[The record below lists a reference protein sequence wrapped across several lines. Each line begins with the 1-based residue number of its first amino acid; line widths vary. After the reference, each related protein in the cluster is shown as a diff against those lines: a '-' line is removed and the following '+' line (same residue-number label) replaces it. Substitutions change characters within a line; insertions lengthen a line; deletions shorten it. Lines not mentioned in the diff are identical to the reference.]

1 MSTSAAGSAAPSTA
15 SAAPDGSEGV
25 RVSVVMPFLDARP
38 FIAEAVESVLAQS
51 YGGWELLLV
60 DDGSADG
67 SDAVAREYA
76 RLHPERVRRLEH
88 PGRRNRGASASRN
101 LALRHARGE
110 YVAFLD
116 ADDVWLPG
124 KLEAQVALLDAH
136 PQAVALY
143 GRTLY
148 WHGWTGDPEDARRDH
163 DPELGVP
170 TGRVVEP
177 PVVLDRAL
185 AGEAVLPCM
194 CSLVARREA
203 VERLG
208 GFEERFRRVFTDQV
222 FYTKLLLAGP
232 VYVADACWDR
242 YRQQSGSS
250 VERAKREGDWEEA
263 RVAYLEWARDY
274 LSRGGWS
281 GSGAARSIAAQ
292 LRRLRPTP
300 GDRLRR
306 GVRALRRAARRWK
319 GDPRA
324 GLPTPGRVRFGSLRR
339 TEPVNRHW
347 GWERGQPVDRFYVE
361 EFLARHAGDVRGRVL
376 EVGDDSYTRRF
387 GGDRVTVRDVLHVH
401 AGNPVATVV
410 ADLADADHV
419 PSDSWDCIILTQ
431 TLHLVYD
438 LRAAMRTLHRI
449 LRPGGVLL
457 VTAPGISQTTDDSW
471 RDSWYW
477 ALTVAS
483 MRRLALEAFPE
494 EGVEVESR
502 GNVLTAVGFLHGL
515 AREEL
520 RPEELAATDRDFP
533 LVVTLRARKPSA

>member
-1 MSTSAAGSAAPSTA
+1 
-15 SAAPDGSEGV
+15 
-25 RVSVVMPFLDARP
+25 MPFLEAAP
-38 FIAEAVESVLAQS
+38 FITEAVESVLAQT
-51 YGGWELLLV
+51 YHGWELLLV
-60 DDGSADG
+60 DDGATDG
-67 SDAVAREYA
+67 SDEIAREYA
-76 RLHPERVRRLEH
+76 RRFPEKVRRLEH
-88 PGRRNRGASASRN
+88 PGRRNAGASASRN
-101 LALRHARGE
+101 LAIRNARGE

-116 ADDVWLPG
+116 ADDVWLPR
-124 KLEAQVALLDAH
+124 KLEEQLALLDAH
-136 PQAVALY
+136 PEAVALY

-148 WHGWTGDPEDARRDH
+148 WHGWTGDPEDALRDH

-170 TGRVVEP
+170 TDRLVEP
-177 PVVLDRAL
+177 PIVLTRSL
-185 AGEAVLPCM
+185 RGEAVLPCP
-194 CSLVARREA
+194 CSLVARREV

-208 GFEERFRRVFTDQV
+208 GFEDRFRRVFTDQV

-232 VYVADACWDR
+232 VYVSGRCWDR
-242 YRQQSGSS
+242 YRQQPGSS
-250 VERAKREGDWEEA
+250 VLRAKREGDFETA
-263 RVAYLEWARDY
+263 RVAYLEWARGY
-274 LSRGGWS
+274 LAERGLE
-281 GSGAARSIAAQ
+281 GSEADLLMAAQ
-292 LRRLRPTP
+292 LRRLRPSP
-300 GDRLRR
+300 RDRVRR
-306 GVRALRRAARRWK
+306 GVRQGLAGAARRVRRAVRALR

-324 GLPTPGRVRFGSLRR
+324 GLPAPGRVRFGSLRR

-347 GWERGQPVDRFYVE
+347 GWERGQPMDRFYVE

-419 PSDSWDCIILTQ
+419 PSDTWDCIILTQ
-431 TLHLVYD
+431 TIHLVYD

-477 ALTVAS
+477 ALTVPS
-483 MRRLALEAFPE
+483 MRRLALGEFPE

-502 GNVLTAVGFLHGL
+502 GNVLTAVAFLHGL